1 MVQQFQQKP
10 IPRTSG
16 SIDMVVFDMD
26 GTVIDTSG
34 DLVVTANEARN
45 QMGLPPLSTQL
56 IHSCVGDAL
65 LPLIE
70 KLFHDAPD
78 RIQEAVR
85 VFQQTYKRHV
95 LSNTIPYPEIGTVFQ
110 QLRRQGIRVGILSNK
125 PSELVRIPLYHF
137 NLSPLLHFIYGGDS
151 FRERKP
157 SPRPIQRI
165 LVHFSLEPGRCVMV
179 GDAPSDILAGR
190 EAGTRTIAVTYG
202 FSSAQSLIEANP
214 DIVVHSPA
222 EILSVI
228 GEWNGR
234 KSVEDGK
241 DEP

>member
-1 MVQQFQQKP
+1 MVQQYQQKP

-16 SIDMVVFDMD
+16 NIDMVVFDMD

-34 DLVVTANEARN
+34 DLVVTANEARD

-78 RIQEAVR
+78 RIQEAIR

-95 LSNTIPYPEIGTVFQ
+95 LGNTVPYPDIGTVFQ
-110 QLRRQGIRVGILSNK
+110 ELRKQGIRVGILSNK

-165 LVHFSLEPGRCVMV
+165 LVHFSLEPHRCVMV

-202 FSSAQSLIEANP
+202 FSSEQSLVDAKP
-214 DIVVHSPA
+214 DIVARSTM
-222 EILSVI
+222 EILSAVR
-228 GEWNGR
+228 EWNNV
-234 KSVEDGK
+234 KLVEDGT
-241 DEP
+241 DDQ